1 MESNGWI
8 SFAQLF
14 EARNFV
20 MKNIKMSIASSLT
33 AFSFSGQ
40 LNRFKNDAKFV
51 YLVAKPLIWS
61 EAEVDLVV
69 IETTI

>member
-8 SFAQLF
+8 SFARLF

-40 LNRFKNDAKFV
+40 LNRFKNDAKIGRSDSWTYIFV
-51 YLVAKPLIWS
+51 SFNSQNIYCAIS
-61 EAEVDLVV
+61 M
-69 IETTI
+69 

>member
-1 MESNGWI
+1 M

-20 MKNIKMSIASSLT
+20 MKNIKMSSSLT

-40 LNRFKNDAKFV
+40 LNRFKNDAK
-51 YLVAKPLIWS
+51 IGRS
-61 EAEVDLVV
+61 DS
-69 IETTI
+69 